1 MSEYSYTV
9 LSPEGKA
16 IMGTKY
22 EQYRY
27 PAEIEAQMLDLG
39 YKIQINGKR
48 LTKKEVADALGKKKK
63 KVK

>member
-1 MSEYSYTV
+1 MSEYSYKV
-9 LSPEGKA
+9 LSPEGKEIA
-16 IMGTKY
+16 GTKY
-22 EQYRY
+22 EKYRY

-48 LTKKEVADALGKKKK
+48 LTKKEVADALGKKR